1 MYNCKSLEDFKDIYD
16 VYLTTQREAI
26 IGSYWYT
33 KPYRLKFGEKKED
46 FVHIN
51 LTTTTVLEGL
61 KILLDMVVED
71 RNAVGVQKYINFIVS
86 TLQIHLDKIEKYLKN
101 NNPKGFKT
109 KENTREEYK
118 FQRLVFKGQQELK
131 TELKKLNI
139 DNNNDNL
146 VIEFFNNEIATLPMK
161 DVLYDLVPSVAL
173 KIDSLDV
180 DWDLIMDNGFF
191 INMKKS
197 EIPDYKKS
205 KHFWDQDKKTLE
217 FFISEYNKIKHGITI
232 DGYYIH
238 GWLYFH
244 LNYFKTRIG
253 DEGDKIINPPLR
265 DNEWYWG
272 EILKN
277 AEKKASE
284 GKDAGVFVF
293 GTRRFSKSTCE
304 ASLSHYK
311 IITKPSMGGTLTA
324 TNEKDIM
331 SITDKINIGLEYVHP
346 AFYVEST
353 SRDWKKQ
360 VKFGMKEKSGRELKL
375 FYLSIINTDSG
386 SKSGGQKT
394 AGFDPVLF
402 VMDEAGKE
410 KFLEAY
416 NAAIPSF
423 ETSNGWKCTP
433 FFVGTGGQED
443 LSAEAEKVLS
453 NPSTYRF
460 IEMDWDLLEWQV
472 PKEAISWTRRPF
484 GYFIPGPMGYKTGF
498 KRIKR
503 TFSDFLQIESKELE
517 KITILQ
523 TDWVTNLEI
532 CKQARASVKNDISQ
546 LQQEVV
552 FYPLDPEECFMSAK
566 TNPFNAQ
573 YAKKLK
579 DRYVSKGNEQHGTAT
594 PIRLRREGDN
604 IVYDLDPKS
613 DIAIYPHQGGFVDAP
628 GLLFGEFPK
637 YKPPMWQYVAG
648 LDLYKHEM
656 SDGDSVCG
664 FYIFDRVS
672 RKIVYSLASRPDP
685 YRALHKEIHM
695 ALDAWNCKAL
705 AENEDLNIKEYLDR
719 LGVTDSY
726 LEKKFDAFGDFTR
739 FSTNRKY
746 GWQPDKFTAPFV
758 RTLVIDYTKE
768 ISEIKDNKDTVID
781 VEKGIDRI
789 EDIHLLEEFIKYKD
803 GGNFDRIVGFGSC
816 LLYDYYLTSKRIFPR
831 TNKRDREEVEQW
843 RPKKTAAQRRAERR
857 RKLL

>member
-1 MYNCKSLEDFKDIYD
+1 MYRCKSLEEFKEIYD

-26 IGSYWYT
+26 IGSYWHT
-33 KPYRLKFGEKKED
+33 KPYRLRFGEKKED
-46 FVHIN
+46 FVHID
-51 LTTTTVLEGL
+51 LTSSTILEGL

-71 RNAVGVQKYINFIVS
+71 RNAVGVQKYINFTVS
-86 TLQIHLDKIEKYLKN
+86 SLQIHLDKIEKYLKN

-109 KENTREEYK
+109 KESTREEYK

-161 DVLYDLVPSVAL
+161 DVLYDLVPSVTL

-205 KHFWDQDKKTLE
+205 KHFWDQDLDTLL
-217 FFISEYNKIKHGITI
+217 FYVSEYNKIKHGITI
-232 DGYYIH
+232 DGYYVH

-265 DNEWYWG
+265 DNEWYWS
-272 EILKN
+272 EILKD

-304 ASLSHYK
+304 ASLAHYK
-311 IITKPSMGGTLTA
+311 VMTKPSMGGTLTA

-331 SITDKINIGLEYVHP
+331 SITDKINIGLEYIHP

-423 ETSNGWKCTP
+423 ETSKGWKCTP

-443 LSAEAEKVLS
+443 LSAEAEKVLA
-453 NPSTYRF
+453 NPKTYRF
-460 IEMDWDLLEWQV
+460 IEMDWDLLERQV
-472 PKEAISWTRRPF
+472 PKEAITWTRRPF
-484 GYFIPGPMGYKTGF
+484 GYFIPGAMGYKTGF
-498 KRIKR
+498 KRIER
-503 TFSDFLQIESKELE
+503 TFADFLEIESEELS
-517 KITILQ
+517 KITLLQ
-523 TDWVTNLEI
+523 TDWITNVEI
-532 CKQARASVKNDISQ
+532 CKKAREAVKNDKAQ
-546 LQQEVV
+546 LQQEIVY
-552 FYPLDPEECFMSAK
+552 YPLDPEECFMSAK
-566 TNPFNAQ
+566 SNPFNAQ

-579 DRYVSKGNEQHGTAT
+579 ERYISKGNNLHGTA
-594 PIRLRREGDN
+594 I
-604 IVYDLDPKS
+604 
-613 DIAIYPHQGGFVDAP
+613 
-628 GLLFGEFPK
+628 GEFPK
-637 YKPPMWQYVAG
+637 NKPPMWQFVAG
-648 LDLYKHEM
+648 FDDYKHEM

-664 FYIFDRVS
+664 FYIFDRVN
-672 RKIVYSLASRPDP
+672 RKIVYSLATRPDP
-685 YRALHKEIHM
+685 HKDLHKEIHM

-705 AENEDLNIKEYLDR
+705 AENEDLSIKEYFDR
-719 LGVTDSY
+719 MSVTESY
-726 LEKKFDAFGDFTR
+726 LEKKFDAFGDFSK

-758 RTLVIDYTKE
+758 RSLVIDYTKE
-768 ISEIKDNKDTVID
+768 ITEHQNEKGEITET
-781 VEKGIDRI
+781 EKGIDRV
-789 EDIHLLEEFIKYKD
+789 EDIRTMATKKNSSTEE
-803 GGNFDRIVGFGSC
+803 GR
-816 LLYDYYLTSKRIFPR
+816 
-831 TNKRDREEVEQW
+831 
-843 RPKKTAAQRRAERR
+843 KKT
-857 RKLL
+857 